1 VALTEVENLLST
13 RLGFDIQSVGPQAI
27 DSVLRK
33 SMEEAGFSDPLEF
46 ARELSGDPDTWN
58 QLVDNVVIPETW
70 FFRDIAPFE
79 LAAHLA
85 HEHVGR
91 ASGRVLRVLSCPCS
105 TGEEP
110 YSLVMA
116 LLHAGA
122 QPEAFTVDAVDVS
135 RRALESAH
143 AGAYR
148 ARSFRENALWFRAQY
163 FDHTEGAGIW
173 KLKSDVA
180 SLVKFRHA
188 NLMSP
193 DFLEDDA
200 PYDLVFCRNLL
211 IYLHA
216 EARLV
221 ALTALRRL
229 VADHGVLV
237 LGHAE
242 AGFAREHGFTPT
254 GPPAAFA
261 FTRIGGR
268 QVSKVRPG
276 SRDSVASNVAPRSSS
291 GAPRSVTI
299 TSIEPVTAAVDSTPE
314 SEPSALIVAR
324 RLGDAGQI
332 DEAIRICSE
341 YLQDV
346 PGSAD
351 GYFLLGVLHDALGRS
366 DLAEGLFR
374 KVLYLDPNHREG
386 LLHLALK
393 KEARGDASGA
403 ALLRARALRCEDV
416 STSE

>member
-1 VALTEVENLLST
+1 
-13 RLGFDIQSVGPQAI
+13 
-27 DSVLRK
+27 
-33 SMEEAGFSDPLEF
+33 
-46 ARELSGDPDTWN
+46 
-58 QLVDNVVIPETW
+58 
-70 FFRDIAPFE
+70 
-79 LAAHLA
+79 
-85 HEHVGR
+85 
-91 ASGRVLRVLSCPCS
+91 
-105 TGEEP
+105 
-110 YSLVMA
+110 MA

-122 QPEAFTVDAVDVS
+122 QPDSFTVDAVDVS
-135 RRALESAH
+135 RRALESAR

-173 KLKSDVA
+173 NLKSDVA
-180 SLVKFRHA
+180 SQVRFRHA

-193 DFLEDDA
+193 DFLEDDG

-211 IYLHA
+211 IYLHP

-268 QVSKVRPG
+268 HASKARPANTE
-276 SRDSVASNVAPRSSS
+276 RVASNIAPRSSS
-291 GAPRSVTI
+291 VAQRSVTI
-299 TSIEPVTAAVDSTPE
+299 VSVEPATVAVDSTPE
-314 SEPSALIVAR
+314 AEPSALIVAR

-332 DEAIRICSE
+332 DEAIRICSD
-341 YLQDV
+341 YLQRV
-346 PGSAD
+346 PSSAD
-351 GYFLLGVLHDALGRS
+351 GHFLLGVLHDALGRS
-366 DLAEGLFR
+366 ELAANSFR
-374 KVLYLDPNHREG
+374 KALYLDPNHRDA

-393 KEARGDASGA
+393 KEARGDGSGA
-403 ALLRARALRCEDV
+403 ALLRARARRSEDV

>member
-1 VALTEVENLLST
+1 VALTEVENLLAT

-27 DSVLRK
+27 DSVVRK
-33 SMEEAGFSDPLEF
+33 SMEEAGFSDPIEF
-46 ARELSGDPDTWN
+46 ARELSGDPDIWN

-85 HEHVGR
+85 REHMSR
-91 ASGRVLRVLSCPCS
+91 ASGNALRVLSCPCS

-110 YSLVMA
+110 YSLAMA

-122 QPEAFTVDAVDVS
+122 QPGTFTVDAVDVS
-135 RRALESAH
+135 RRALESAR
-143 AGAYR
+143 AGVYR

-163 FDHTEGAGIW
+163 FDHTEGAGLW
-173 KLKSDVA
+173 NLKNDVA

-211 IYLHA
+211 IYLHP
-216 EARLV
+216 EARLI

-268 QVSKVRPG
+268 HAPKARPANPERVAPNFAPI
-276 SRDSVASNVAPRSSS
+276 SSSVAARSATIAPVL
-291 GAPRSVTI
+291 AAN
-299 TSIEPVTAAVDSTPE
+299 AAVVAALEDE
-314 SEPSALIVAR
+314 LSALTVAR

-341 YLQDV
+341 YLQGV

-351 GYFLLGVLHDALGRS
+351 GHFLLGVLHDALGRS
-366 DLAEGLFR
+366 ELAADSFR
-374 KVLYLDPNHREG
+374 KALYLDPNHREA

-393 KEARGDASGA
+393 KEARGDGSGA
-403 ALLRARALRCEDV
+403 ALLRARARRSEDV